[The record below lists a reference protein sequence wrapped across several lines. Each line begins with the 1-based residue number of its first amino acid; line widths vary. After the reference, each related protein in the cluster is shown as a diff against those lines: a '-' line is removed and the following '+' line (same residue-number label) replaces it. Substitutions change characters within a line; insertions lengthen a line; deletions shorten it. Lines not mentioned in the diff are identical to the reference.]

1 MQQPTE
7 QQPAE
12 QQPAQQPAQQPQAM
26 AYVTVG
32 QTSLPYPEGNAFL
45 QQIAL
50 QTATQIEAMRVESEN
65 RSRLTAAAIQFDNTQ
80 TQQRI
85 FEMSLA
91 SSRAAIESSERM
103 RIDRM
108 AQRNRH
114 HQEFLNVLRGV
125 DTPRLHWQPGPYS
138 RWP

>member
-7 QQPAE
+7 QQPTE
-12 QQPAQQPAQQPQAM
+12 QQPAQQPQAI

-32 QTSLPYPEGNAFL
+32 QTSHPYPEGNAFL

-50 QTATQIEAMRVESEN
+50 QTATQIEAIRVESEN
-65 RSRLTAAAIQFDNTQ
+65 RRRLTAATIQFDNIQ

-85 FEMSLA
+85 FEMNLA
-91 SSRAAIESSERM
+91 TSRAAIESSERM

-108 AQRNRH
+108 AQSNRH
-114 HQEFLNVLRGV
+114 HQEYLNVLRGV
-125 DTPRLHWQPGPYS
+125 DTPRLHWQPSPYS
-138 RWP
+138 RRP